1 MTEAIPLVFSA
12 PQYMQTKDKKPAYYF
27 TVNVKE
33 PLVVSFEN
41 KPTISDALTTS
52 TGQEFVKT
60 FAEIFASSCSKF
72 FPKPLIAE
80 KLIPKLNHII
90 KTIDEEHQG
99 AGVIMWNFL
108 PISICVSGISLEVYW
123 KVIKTSS
130 VIDWEEPEPTVEATA
145 DAPESEESEPPTRQ
159 TIDENTQNFKEVGSD
174 DIIHTGEDKTEFIL
188 GPSAAT
194 KEKDKKKL
202 REAKLQVEL
211 ARFRAA
217 RAYEKYIAKYGDD
230 LSDTETEAE
239 ESDYE

>member
-1 MTEAIPLVFSA
+1 MTDTNPLVFSA

-27 TVNVKE
+27 TVTVKE
-33 PLVVSFEN
+33 PLVISSEN
-41 KPTISDALTTS
+41 KPTIADVITTP
-52 TGQEFVKT
+52 TGQDFVKN
-60 FAEIFASSCSKF
+60 FADIFAFSCSKF
-72 FPKPLIAE
+72 FPKPLVAE

-90 KTIDEEHQG
+90 KTIDEEDQG

-130 VIDWEEPEPTVEATA
+130 VIDWEEPAPEATE
-145 DAPESEESEPPTRQ
+145 DTPDSQELQPSISETKD
-159 TIDENTQNFKEVGSD
+159 TNTQELKEVGSD
-174 DIIHTGEDKTEFIL
+174 DIIATGEEKTEFIL
-188 GPSAAT
+188 GPSAVT

-230 LSDTETEAE
+230 LSDTETEGE
-239 ESDYE
+239 ESEYE